1 MTTITIDDISGKA
14 RDAGTSLTNALP
26 PSVTDAGR
34 KAYDSV
40 AGGAQWYIEQWE
52 DLIAE
57 AREMRASAELDDIPA
72 EDFLANLIEAK
83 IDSDIPGRLRVRPAQ
98 LKGRSELARQC
109 TELLAGVD
117 GISEAHVSA
126 LTGSVLLFYDTNHFE
141 TSEELLLALG

>member
-26 PSVTDAGR
+26 PSVTDAGQ

-40 AGGAQWYIEQWE
+40 AGGAQWYIERWE

-72 EDFLANLIEAK
+72 EDFLAKSRSKPKSTRTFPAAYAYVRTVER
-83 IDSDIPGRLRVRPAQ
+83 SDGWRVNAQ
-98 LKGRSELARQC
+98 NYWLA
-109 TELLAGVD
+109 
-117 GISEAHVSA
+117 
-126 LTGSVLLFYDTNHFE
+126 
-141 TSEELLLALG
+141 